1 MQWIYLSYPKK
12 CITDKIHKKIFVTK
26 WIRTQTHLETSIPT
40 EQPYGFNEGDQLFTS
55 DNGTQFG
62 LSSESHLANTLLHPT
77 SKAIWNLYWG
87 MCHPGNRNSEGSWGA
102 AESIPIVSSFIVQ
115 ETFNPEKSRAHPP
128 FILLSSLISFRK
140 LKKPK
145 RGSINHPLQDIPCSR
160 NCAKY

>member
-87 MCHPGNRNSEGSWGA
+87 MCHPGNRNRKLWGILRGSRIHPYCLLFHCPRDIQSREVQSTPTFYTPQFSHLLQKA
-102 AESIPIVSSFIVQ
+102 Q
-115 ETFNPEKSRAHPP
+115 ETKAR
-128 FILLSSLISFRK
+128 L
-140 LKKPK
+140 
-145 RGSINHPLQDIPCSR
+145 
-160 NCAKY
+160 Y